1 MSIQWA
7 DDFSRYGTGGAS
19 RTAMLEGLP
28 YSNIGSGIQ
37 GRGEVVADPDPNESG
52 RAFMLPPG
60 TSGVWQNQFRIALP
74 TVISATGRIA
84 CRLWQANLPNDNFE
98 RPTISFLRGDN
109 ALVAYM
115 LIEQNGSITVR
126 GRVAGVDSQVAD
138 SVNPIVSPASWNH
151 FEFGHNRA
159 TGAGSVRVNG
169 VERLTWTG
177 VDTADNLE
185 FASITAVSGNTLGPL
200 VYVKDLVISDS
211 VGTVNNG
218 VNGTVIVRRLSPSAD
233 NTLGG
238 WTPSTGVTGFPLLDK
253 DAPNDATYMSGD
265 DTPPAPMAFALDNL
279 PPDITSVRALLS
291 VVRMRKIDGGDA
303 TVENSL
309 SPNGTNWDTGA
320 DRPITSAFSY
330 YFDVSELDP
339 ATSTAWSPTAVDSA
353 LLRIDRTT

>member
-7 DDFSRYGTGGAS
+7 DDFSRYGTGNAS

-28 YSNIGSGIQ
+28 YANIVSGSG
-37 GRGEVVADPDPNESG
+37 GRGEVHNDPDPNETG
-52 RAFMLPPG
+52 RAFRLP
-60 TSGVWQNQFRIALP
+60 SGAPTWQNQFRIALP
-74 TVISATGRIA
+74 TVISGTGRIA
-84 CRLWQANLPNDNFE
+84 LRWWLSNLPNSTAE
-98 RPTISFLRGDN
+98 RPTIGYQAGNGDIIV
-109 ALVAYM
+109 LMYV
-115 LIEQNGSITVR
+115 EQNGSITVQ
-126 GRVAGVDSQVAD
+126 GQVSNVLTQVAD
-138 SVNPIVSPASWNH
+138 SVNPVISPSSWNH
-151 FEFGHNRA
+151 VEFQHNRA
-159 TGAGSVRVNG
+159 TGAGALYLNG
-169 VERLTWTG
+169 VQILTWTG

-185 FASITAVSGNTLGPL
+185 LVQITAASGNTLSL
-200 VYVKDLVISDS
+200 VAHIKDLVLSDS

-253 DAPNDATYMSGD
+253 AAPNDTTYMSAD

-309 SPNGTNWDTGA
+309 SPNGTNWDAGA

-353 LLRIDRTT
+353 LLRIDRNT

>member
-7 DDFSRYGTGGAS
+7 DDFSRYGTGSAS

-28 YSNIGSGIQ
+28 YANIDSSSG
-37 GRGEVVADPDPNESG
+37 GRGEVHNDPDPNETG
-52 RAFMLPPG
+52 RAFRLPPG
-60 TSGVWQNQFRIALP
+60 GASWQNQFRIALP

-84 CRLWQANLPNDNFE
+84 CRLWQAQLPTSTSG
-98 RPTISFLRGDN
+98 RPTIGFQRGDN
-109 ALVAYM
+109 STVAYM
-115 LIEQNGSITVR
+115 LIEQNGSITVN
-126 GRVAGVDSQVAD
+126 GRVAGVDTQVAD

-151 FEFGHNRA
+151 FEFAHNRA

-177 VDTADNLE
+177 VDTANNLE
-185 FASITAVSGNTLGPL
+185 FAQITAASGNTLGQI
-200 VYVKDLVISDS
+200 VHVKDLVISDS

-253 DAPNDATYMSGD
+253 DAPNDATYMSGN

-309 SPNGTNWDTGA
+309 SPNGTNWDAGA

-353 LLRIDRTT
+353 LLRIDRNT